1 MGNKFAPDI
10 VNPLDQIAYK
20 IKKAKDKKE
29 RIIPIIEIIIGAQL
43 DPIVGLFNAGFGP
56 DEDFE
61 DNMMDAFGISKSYRP
76 GSGSGSSGGKKKKS
90 KKKSFDKF
98 DKFDSF
104 DDFDKLE

>member
-20 IKKAKDKKE
+20 IKKAKDKE

-61 DNMMDAFGISKSYRP
+61 DNMMDALVYLNHTDREAEAKYWW
-76 GSGSGSSGGKKKKS
+76 KEKEK
-90 KKKSFDKF
+90 
-98 DKFDSF
+98 
-104 DDFDKLE
+104 